1 MISPVSAQVSNTSQL
16 KFLLLPSQGP
26 IHESHFLGTLFAHL
40 SPYGWALPLKAAK
53 LFLCFFLLLNFF
65 SGENYN

>member
-16 KFLLLPSQGP
+16 KFLLLPSQGS

-40 SPYGWALPLKAAK
+40 SPYGWALPQSKRKYFA
-53 LFLCFFLLLNFF
+53 LLFF
-65 SGENYN
+65 SAHFFFGGKL